1 MDFLSLPGAV
11 NTVGD
16 TIYNFWGVTPAC
28 RRGSPESARGGV
40 DMGIDRTAVSKHGGA
55 RMKSK
60 NTLTIRIPEELKER
74 IETFAAQQGVSI
86 NQFAIYALTKQI
98 GDSAAS
104 HALRNFTRGVDKEV
118 LFKKVDEI
126 LANVPGREVP
136 EWDQMP

>member
-1 MDFLSLPGAV
+1 
-11 NTVGD
+11 
-16 TIYNFWGVTPAC
+16 
-28 RRGSPESARGGV
+28 
-40 DMGIDRTAVSKHGGA
+40 
-55 RMKSK
+55 MKSK

-74 IETFAAQQGVSI
+74 IETFATQQGVSI

-98 GDSAAS
+98 GDSAVS
-104 HALRNFTRGVDKEV
+104 HALRNFTRGVDKEA